1 MEVSKTLTPAPPN
14 PRHLCRYL
22 QGRCRHRWLVGP
34 TIRLHQRQELACM
47 VRVQQRGAQRVQQP
61 REMVGQRGLGADALK
76 QVLANVSR
84 LFLERAGHQER
95 VQG

>member
-1 MEVSKTLTPAPPN
+1 
-14 PRHLCRYL
+14 
-22 QGRCRHRWLVGP
+22 
-34 TIRLHQRQELACM
+34 M